1 MSELRGEIYGE
12 IYGEI
17 CSTVRNQR
25 GKEQMSVRHRGRGGY
40 LVMAVT
46 LACIVALSACNAGG
60 QTAKKAKPIVVGCTD
75 AAITTLSAPQ
85 DDLARL
91 ACQSAGNQVLS
102 VQTIYSAHDATVKVT
117 VTVGGAVPLTK
128 QQIGEAEKMTK
139 SICRQEQQ
147 AMWASGVSL
156 KHVTITVMGP
166 TQDEYADIVAQVYGS
181 VRLDAPTAT
190 HFDWAN
196 LSADSAWDRYDA
208 VYLRPTFD
216 VVDDVPTAP

>member
-1 MSELRGEIYGE
+1 
-12 IYGEI
+12 
-17 CSTVRNQR
+17 
-25 GKEQMSVRHRGRGGY
+25 
-40 LVMAVT
+40 MAVALT
-46 LACIVALSACNAGG
+46 CIVALSACNAGG
-60 QTAKKAKPIVVGCTD
+60 QTAKKAKPIVVGCTE
-75 AAITTLSAPQ
+75 AAITALSAPR
-85 DDLARL
+85 DALSRRACLAV
-91 ACQSAGNQVLS
+91 GNQALS
-102 VQTIYSAHDATVKVT
+102 VQTLYNAQDATVKIT

-128 QQIGEAEKMTK
+128 QQIGVAEEMTK

-190 HFDWAN
+190 HFDWKN
-196 LSADSAWDRYDA
+196 LNADSAWDRYDA